1 MLGEQTF
8 APKRL
13 ASGRLR
19 SAASANG
26 WPGPYGLAPW
36 PHRRE
41 RGASENT
48 AVRELIKLF
57 FFFSSSSDITC
68 GPDGTVLACFGQ
80 FSAAEGGGVG
90 VDHLGGRCGVAMRV

>member
-1 MLGEQTF
+1 MAWTVRAGAL
-8 APKRL
+8 
-13 ASGRLR
+13 
-19 SAASANG
+19 AASERKG
-26 WPGPYGLAPW
+26 
-36 PHRRE
+36 

-48 AVRELIKLF
+48 AVRELIKPWVD
-57 FFFSSSSDITC
+57 FSPPDEDIMC